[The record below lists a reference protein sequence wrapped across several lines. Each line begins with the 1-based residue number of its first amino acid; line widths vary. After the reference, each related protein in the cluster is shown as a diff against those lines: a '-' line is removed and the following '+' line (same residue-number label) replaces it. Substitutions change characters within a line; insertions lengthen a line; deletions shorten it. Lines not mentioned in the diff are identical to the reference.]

1 MVKHWTPLELKTL
14 RQLRDGFLAG
24 TAGKSNYWI
33 SETQLELYD
42 RTFAERIG
50 WKWAGAL
57 SELGERG
64 WRPQSHRIVDW
75 ACGTGI
81 ASRSVL
87 DAWPGQFQSLSLH
100 DRSPGAMRFA
110 TERAR
115 ALHPH
120 LQIQANDEV
129 DENTLVVLSHVIN
142 ELPEPQLNRLL
153 EQLRKAREI
162 IWVEAGA
169 HAESRQLIT
178 VRETLREGHPSF
190 AAVAP
195 CTHQA
200 GCGLLSRANERHWC
214 HHFAQPPSEI
224 FQDAAWHQLS
234 LELGIDLRSL
244 PYSFLVLQRG
254 APAQAEGFSHT
265 LGHPREFKGHDKVL
279 SCHAGGVSEL
289 MLQKRDAPRLLRQIR
304 KGQHSGVYRWT
315 MAGGKIVA
323 GEQIAEGDPDQ
334 EAEGG
339 AK

>member
-24 TAGKSNYWI
+24 TAGKSNYWT

-50 WKWAGAL
+50 WKWSGVL
-57 SELGERG
+57 SELNERG
-64 WRPQSHRIVDW
+64 WRPQSHRILDW
-75 ACGTGI
+75 GCGTGI
-81 ASRSVL
+81 ASRTVL
-87 DAWPGQFQSLSLH
+87 DTWPEQFQSLSLH

-110 TERAR
+110 AERAR
-115 ALHPH
+115 ALHPQ
-120 LQIQANDEV
+120 LQIQADDQA

-142 ELPEPQLNRLL
+142 ELPDPQLKRLL

-169 HAESRQLIT
+169 HAESRQLIA
-178 VRETLREGHPSF
+178 VRETLLEGPPSF
-190 AAVAP
+190 TAVAP

-224 FQDAAWHQLS
+224 FQDAAWHQFS

-244 PYSFLVLQRG
+244 PYSFLVLQQT
-254 APAQAEGFSHT
+254 ASVQTLAAGFSHV

-279 SCHAGGVSEL
+279 SCHEGSVSEL
-289 MLQKRDAPRLLRQIR
+289 MLQKRDAPALLRQIR
-304 KGQHSGVYRWT
+304 KGHHCGVYRWK
-315 MAGGKIVA
+315 MVGGKILA
-323 GEQIAEGDPDQ
+323 GEHIAEGDPDR
-334 EAEGG
+334 ED
-339 AK
+339 